1 MGTTFIA
8 IDIGGTKTLL
18 ATMSPHGEILESI
31 KFPTPGSYDEFLPA
45 LEEAVDKLTTKEFRA
60 GCVAVPGTI
69 DRTKGKIIQLGNR
82 TDWQNLNITRDIERI
97 VQCPLIIEND
107 AKLAGLSEAMLLKK
121 QYKRVLYITISTGIG
136 IGLTVDG
143 VIDESIGDGGG
154 HSILLPHNDNLVP
167 WESFASGSA
176 IVRKYGKMASEITDK
191 ATWSKIV
198 RTFTPGFIELIAIL
212 EPEVIVVGG
221 GAGHY
226 IDRFHDLLMKDLR
239 KYETPML
246 HIPPVLGAKRPD
258 EAVIYG
264 CYDYAK
270 QHFDV

>member
-1 MGTTFIA
+1 MYIA
-8 IDIGGTKTLL
+8 IDIGGTKTLI
-18 ATMSPHGEILESI
+18 AAVTNDGVIHEST
-31 KFPTPGSYDEFLPA
+31 KFLTPELYEDFLPA
-45 LEEAVDKLTTKEFRA
+45 LTEAIGDFTTKDFRA
-60 GCVAVPGTI
+60 GCVAIPGTI
-69 DRTKGKIIQLGNR
+69 DRKHGKIVQLGNR
-82 TDWQNLNITRDIERI
+82 IDWQNIHVLRDLERI
-97 VQCPLIIEND
+97 VACPLLVEND
-107 AKLAGLSEAMLLKK
+107 AKLAGLSESMLLKK

-143 VIDESIGDGGG
+143 EIDETIGDGGG
-154 HSILLPHNDNLVP
+154 HSILLARDDKLVP

-191 ATWSKIV
+191 ATWAKIV
-198 RTFTPGFIELIAIL
+198 RTFTPGFVELIAIL

-226 IDRFHDLLMKDLR
+226 IDRFHDLLIKDLQR
-239 KYETPML
+239 YETPML
-246 HIPPVLGAKRPD
+246 HIPPILGAKRPD

-270 QHFDV
+270 QHFA